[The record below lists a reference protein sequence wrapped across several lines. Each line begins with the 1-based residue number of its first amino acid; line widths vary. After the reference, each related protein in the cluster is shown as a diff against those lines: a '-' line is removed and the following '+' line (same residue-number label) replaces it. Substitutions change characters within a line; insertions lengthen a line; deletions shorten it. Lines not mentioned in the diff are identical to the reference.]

1 MLNNPSEVEQYCRA
15 HPMQFSVRES
25 KKDHQQKG
33 QKGHKGHKGQH
44 GKKGKKNKQRRN
56 SKNSKNKTVTVGIA
70 KQRKKPSWSRKWL
83 SSMTEGEGEEDKT
96 LVSGPPVP
104 IRTVL
109 AAAGEDAEEEE
120 EDDSELKITTPQEQ
134 QRHEMAQTILMI
146 FSGSGWDVR
155 LVMHALKACNDDGD
169 LATEWLYVKVLV
181 VHVGGT
187 RRVPSSTDHTMNR
200 QARIT
205 WTVACIR
212 TCIFFMFL

>member
-1 MLNNPSEVEQYCRA
+1 
-15 HPMQFSVRES
+15 MQFSVRES

-33 QKGHKGHKGQH
+33 QKGQKGHKGQH

-70 KQRKKPSWSRKWL
+70 KKRKKPSWSSKWL
-83 SSMTEGEGEEDKT
+83 SSMAEGEDTEEDER

-104 IRTVL
+104 IRSVL

-169 LATEWLYVKVLV
+169 LATEWLYVKVLI

>member
-1 MLNNPSEVEQYCRA
+1 
-15 HPMQFSVRES
+15 MQFSVRES

-33 QKGHKGHKGQH
+33 QKGQKGHKGQH

-70 KQRKKPSWSRKWL
+70 KKRKKPSWSSKWL
-83 SSMTEGEGEEDKT
+83 SSMAEGDGTDEDEP

-146 FSGSGWDVR
+146 FSGSG
-155 LVMHALKACNDDGD
+155 
-169 LATEWLYVKVLV
+169 
-181 VHVGGT
+181 
-187 RRVPSSTDHTMNR
+187 
-200 QARIT
+200 
-205 WTVACIR
+205 
-212 TCIFFMFL
+212 